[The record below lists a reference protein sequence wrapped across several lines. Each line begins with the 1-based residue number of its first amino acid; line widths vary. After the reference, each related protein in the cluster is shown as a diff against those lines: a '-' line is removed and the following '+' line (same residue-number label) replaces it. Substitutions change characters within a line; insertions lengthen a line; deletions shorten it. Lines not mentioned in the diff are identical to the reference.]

1 MIFLKRFF
9 LLFLLISITII
20 ADAQIEIG
28 FLPLEI
34 DQNNQ
39 ISDFFISN
47 PNKKFHSSFQPF
59 DKQTVFKNDTL
70 KSNNFIISDK
80 NKFEICFLKDKKAQI
95 KVNTIPLFQS
105 EVGFDA
111 LKNNS
116 TFFQSGGLK
125 ITTSIG
131 SKILIQSQFKAGLI
145 RESNFIDTIIE
156 SSRIVPGLGIAY
168 LQKTDKTYSFQN
180 FSGSITYAPKSFINF
195 QLAKDKIFIGD
206 GYRSLLL
213 SDVAN
218 NYPYFKTSLSFLNFQ
233 YNVWYSWFY
242 NIQDA
247 YGIKSDFKNKY
258 GTFHYLSWNAT
269 KNISIS
275 FFENVI
281 FQGTD
286 TTRSRGF
293 DVNYL
298 NPVIFF
304 RPVEY
309 SLGSSDNSM
318 MGLNLSINFLK
329 KFKWYTQ
336 IVLDEFFLKE
346 IRARKG
352 WWANKQG
359 IQTGIKHINTF
370 GINHLSTHVEFNW
383 VRPYTY
389 THGSPDQSYT
399 HFNQALTHPF
409 GANFTE
415 LIVCANYHKNKWL
428 LSSKLILSTLGKDSI
443 SASSNIGQNIFLSY
457 TTRNNE
463 YGNYTGQGVKT
474 TFLHAE
480 IKLNY
485 CLVPDLNLR
494 IETGIIQRVFKNENG
509 FDRRTP
515 FFFLGIKTD
524 LYNFYRDLL

>member
-1 MIFLKRFF
+1 MIFFKRFF
-9 LLFLLISITII
+9 VLVLFFAFVFKTQ
-20 ADAQIEIG
+20 AQIEAG

-34 DQNNQ
+34 EQNKQ
-39 ISDFFISN
+39 ITDYYISN
-47 PNKKFHSSFQPF
+47 SDKKFHSSFQPYF
-59 DKQTVFKNDTL
+59 KKTILKNDTL
-70 KSNNFIISDK
+70 KSNCFILSDK
-80 NKFEICFLKDKKAQI
+80 NKYDIYVFKDSSSRI
-95 KVNTIPLFQS
+95 KINATPLIQS
-105 EVGFDA
+105 EIGYDA
-111 LKNNS
+111 LRNNS
-116 TFFQSGGLK
+116 SFFQSGGLR

-131 SKILIQSQFKAGLI
+131 SKFSIQSLFKAGLI

-156 SSRIVPGLGIAY
+156 SSKIIPGLGIAY
-168 LQKTDKTYSFQN
+168 LQKQDNTYSFQN

-213 SDVAN
+213 SDIAN

-247 YGIKSDFKNKY
+247 NGIKTDFKNKY

-269 KNISIS
+269 KNISLS

-318 MGLNLSINFLK
+318 IGLNLSINFLK

-359 IQTGIKHINTF
+359 IQTGIKHLNTF
-370 GINHLSTHVEFNW
+370 GINNLSTQVEFNW

-399 HFNQALTHPF
+399 HFNQALAHPF
-409 GANFTE
+409 GANFSE
-415 LIVCANYHKNKWL
+415 LILLASYHKNKL
-428 LSSKLILSTLGKDSI
+428 LISSKLIFSEIGKDST
-443 SASSNIGQNIFLSY
+443 SGSNIGQNIFLSY

-463 YGNYTGQGVKT
+463 YGNFTGQGVKT
-474 TFLHAE
+474 SFMHAE
-480 IKLNY
+480 IKFNY

-494 IETGIIQRVFKNENG
+494 IEAGMIQRVLKNENG

-515 FFFLGIKTD
+515 FFFLGLKTD
-524 LYNFYRDLL
+524 LYNFYRDLF